1 MENRDI
7 PCPETNTVNDFV
19 PTTLPG
25 PDTMHSIKA
34 VLSETS
40 AVLGIFVITPNEVVA
55 HAHSHTMN
63 EPPACPAGHL
73 NRLYHDAARL
83 LPDSR
88 EVSLSFGATCV
99 TLRPLR
105 LNWVLAV
112 HHQRECDAAIVDALQ
127 EAAQGLPKTDGE
139 LEDEIFSILTPDDVM
154 SGELAPW
161 LVPLMRLLEEV
172 SGEPPQTIFHKAV
185 NEWIDLEDPSHAG
198 LHHFST
204 IIATAIADPSKRSL
218 YAEKA
223 KGILTSGERVKKGG
237 EMP

>member
-1 MENRDI
+1 
-7 PCPETNTVNDFV
+7 
-19 PTTLPG
+19 
-25 PDTMHSIKA
+25 MHTINA
-34 VLSETS
+34 VLSENPS
-40 AVLGIFVITPNEVVA
+40 VLGLFVITPDEVVA
-55 HAHSHTMN
+55 HAHSHAMD
-63 EPPACPAGHL
+63 EPPACPADHL
-73 NRLYHDAARL
+73 NRLYHDAAGL

-112 HHQRECDAAIVDALQ
+112 HHQRECDGAIFDVLQ
-127 EAAQGLPKTDGE
+127 EATQGLPKTDEE
-139 LEDEIFSILTPDDVM
+139 LEDEVFSILTPDDVM

-172 SGEPPQTIFHKAV
+172 SGEPPQAIFHKAV
-185 NEWIDLEDPSHAG
+185 NEWIDLEDPSHDG

-204 IIATAIADPSKRSL
+204 IITATIADPSKRSL

-223 KGILTSGERVKKGG
+223 KGILASGERITKGG